1 MSSDEK
7 LEKLRMDIL
16 DALELIDSNKR
27 RHEQIL
33 EKVDEL
39 DTVIY
44 KMDRKIF
51 EIEQKKKSWFNFFFI
66 PVQADILFLFII
78 R

>member
-1 MSSDEK
+1 MAKTWHKMSSDEK
-7 LEKLRMDIL
+7 LEKLRMDII

-44 KMDRKIF
+44 KMDRKVF
-51 EIEQKKKSWFNFFFI
+51 QIEQKKKS
-66 PVQADILFLFII
+66 
-78 R
+78 

>member
-1 MSSDEK
+1 MAKTWHKMSSDEK

-27 RHEQIL
+27 RHEQTL

-51 EIEQKKKSWFNFFFI
+51 EIEQKKKS
-66 PVQADILFLFII
+66 
-78 R
+78 

>member
-1 MSSDEK
+1 VAKTWHKMSSDEK
-7 LEKLRMDIL
+7 LEKLRMDII

-27 RHEQIL
+27 RHEQTL

-39 DTVIY
+39 DAVIY

-51 EIEQKKKSWFNFFFI
+51 EIEQKKKS
-66 PVQADILFLFII
+66 
-78 R
+78 

>member
-1 MSSDEK
+1 MAKTWHKMSSDEK

-51 EIEQKKKSWFNFFFI
+51 EIEQKKKS
-66 PVQADILFLFII
+66 
-78 R
+78 

>member
-1 MSSDEK
+1 MAKTWHKMSSDEK
-7 LEKLRMDIL
+7 LEKLRVDII

-44 KMDRKIF
+44 KMDRKVF
-51 EIEQKKKSWFNFFFI
+51 QIEQKKKS
-66 PVQADILFLFII
+66 
-78 R
+78 

>member
-1 MSSDEK
+1 VAKTWHKMSSDEK
-7 LEKLRMDIL
+7 LEKLRMDII

-44 KMDRKIF
+44 KMDRKVF
-51 EIEQKKKSWFNFFFI
+51 QIEQKKKS
-66 PVQADILFLFII
+66 
-78 R
+78 

>member
-1 MSSDEK
+1 VAKTWHKMSSDEK
-7 LEKLRMDIL
+7 LEKLRMDII

-44 KMDRKIF
+44 KMDRKVF
-51 EIEQKKKSWFNFFFI
+51 EIEQKKKS
-66 PVQADILFLFII
+66 
-78 R
+78 

>member
-1 MSSDEK
+1 MAKTWHKMSSDEK
-7 LEKLRMDIL
+7 LEKLRMDII

-44 KMDRKIF
+44 KMDRKVF
-51 EIEQKKKSWFNFFFI
+51 EIELKKKS
-66 PVQADILFLFII
+66 
-78 R
+78 

>member
-7 LEKLRMDIL
+7 LEKLRMDII

-44 KMDRKIF
+44 KMDRKVF
-51 EIEQKKKSWFNFFFI
+51 QIEQKKKS
-66 PVQADILFLFII
+66 
-78 R
+78 

>member
-1 MSSDEK
+1 MAKTWHKMSSDEK
-7 LEKLRMDIL
+7 LEKLRMDII

-44 KMDRKIF
+44 KMDRKVF
-51 EIEQKKKSWFNFFFI
+51 EIEQKKKS
-66 PVQADILFLFII
+66 
-78 R
+78 

>member
-1 MSSDEK
+1 VAKTWHKMSSDEK

-51 EIEQKKKSWFNFFFI
+51 EIEQKKKS
-66 PVQADILFLFII
+66 
-78 R
+78 

>member
-7 LEKLRMDIL
+7 LEKLRMDII

-44 KMDRKIF
+44 KMDRKVF
-51 EIEQKKKSWFNFFFI
+51 EIELKKKS
-66 PVQADILFLFII
+66 
-78 R
+78 

>member
-1 MSSDEK
+1 VAKTWHKMSSDEK
-7 LEKLRMDIL
+7 LEKLRMDII

-27 RHEQIL
+27 RHEQTL

-51 EIEQKKKSWFNFFFI
+51 EIEQKKKS
-66 PVQADILFLFII
+66 
-78 R
+78 

>member
-1 MSSDEK
+1 VAKTWHKMSSDEK
-7 LEKLRMDIL
+7 PEKLRMDIL

-33 EKVDEL
+33 KKVDEL

-51 EIEQKKKSWFNFFFI
+51 EIEQKKKS
-66 PVQADILFLFII
+66 
-78 R
+78 

>member
-7 LEKLRMDIL
+7 LEKLRMDII

-27 RHEQIL
+27 RHEQTL

-39 DTVIY
+39 DAVIY

-51 EIEQKKKSWFNFFFI
+51 EIEQKKKS
-66 PVQADILFLFII
+66 
-78 R
+78 

>member
-1 MSSDEK
+1 MAKTWHKMSSDEK
-7 LEKLRMDIL
+7 LEKLRMDII

-27 RHEQIL
+27 RHEQTL

-51 EIEQKKKSWFNFFFI
+51 EIEQKKKS
-66 PVQADILFLFII
+66 
-78 R
+78 